1 MAHVTITT
9 TTMGFRIAVLDRGEI
24 VGTSLTVMQ
33 YTKKF
38 EHRQYDKIAERWVL
52 VNEFFHF
59 DRDQKI
65 CYFPRFDLEKFKE
78 FLLENRVT
86 FTVNELTPS
95 KGEFATFLML
105 PHVKYKN
112 SKQEKAVEFLTN
124 ETSGPLRG
132 LALQTGTGKA
142 QPLDSLIRT
151 TDGWTKMGDVTLNTQ
166 AIMPDGTTAPVVGIY
181 PQGEKDIY
189 RITFEDGRFTECCDE
204 HLWDVHYVQW
214 RDKWKTLTLKDIRI
228 HLEVNPTYKNRMYVP
243 LAQSEIKED
252 VDLPL
257 DPYVLGALL
266 GDGSLSDRW
275 VKFSSS
281 DQFII
286 DQLNDLLPKHVYL
299 RHLENYDY
307 RISRTNEARND
318 TTVRESNQ
326 ILNILRDLDLA
337 GTYSHTKFIPDI
349 YLDASPT
356 QKLSLLQGLMD
367 TDGTVGRENGSLS
380 FCSVSEKLAKDV
392 QTLVRSLGGLA
403 KITTRYTSYT
413 YNEEKKTGQLAYQVN
428 IRIKNPSSV
437 FRLPRKKE
445 LTPKNYQ
452 YADCLRLRIKHIEYV
467 GKKEA
472 QCIMI
477 DHPDHLYITDEYIV
491 THNTVSYIWA
501 LQKLGI
507 RSITTMT
514 SRLEQWVKEL
524 EAYTTLDE
532 DDIYVIQ
539 GVGSLTKLFSQIDKQ
554 IKPKIIL
561 ASTKTV
567 RLYLEYGPTYQH
579 LPHPSEMCE
588 KLGVGVVGTDE
599 YHEHFYTNFLIGIM
613 LNPALFIPITATFLA
628 NDPFVKNIF
637 DQFVPKNI
645 QFSGGEYE
653 KFVNVTAY
661 QYNSGGFYIKPFHY
675 MSPQGYSQQMFEKF
689 LLGRGRKVLDA
700 LIEDAIIPL
709 IRNHYINLAEPGEKF
724 LFLCASTKMCDYL
737 EGVFKRV
744 FKDKKTSVFYSG
756 LPATI
761 LEKYDIILSTPGS
774 SGTGRDI
781 KNLRTCFAFENT
793 GSETRNLQ
801 FIGRLR
807 GPPQMM
813 NVPEFLYLSFSCIP
827 QHVKYAN
834 MRAMLYGPRAVQF
847 KHRSIS

>member
-9 TTMGFRIAVLDRGEI
+9 TTMGFRIAVLERGEI
-24 VGTSLTVMQ
+24 VGTSLNVTQ
-33 YTKKF
+33 YTKRF
-38 EHRQYDKIAERWVL
+38 EHRQYDKITERWIL
-52 VNEFFHF
+52 VNEFFYF

-65 CYFPRFDLEKFKE
+65 CYFPRFDLDKFKE

-86 FTVNELTPS
+86 FTVNELPPS

-112 SKQEKAVEFLTN
+112 DKQEKAVEFLTN

-132 LALQTGTGKA
+132 LALQTGLGK
-142 QPLDSLIRT
+142 
-151 TDGWTKMGDVTLNTQ
+151 
-166 AIMPDGTTAPVVGIY
+166 
-181 PQGEKDIY
+181 
-189 RITFEDGRFTECCDE
+189 
-204 HLWDVHYVQW
+204 
-214 RDKWKTLTLKDIRI
+214 
-228 HLEVNPTYKNRMYVP
+228 
-243 LAQSEIKED
+243 
-252 VDLPL
+252 
-257 DPYVLGALL
+257 
-266 GDGSLSDRW
+266 
-275 VKFSSS
+275 
-281 DQFII
+281 
-286 DQLNDLLPKHVYL
+286 
-299 RHLENYDY
+299 
-307 RISRTNEARND
+307 
-318 TTVRESNQ
+318 
-326 ILNILRDLDLA
+326 
-337 GTYSHTKFIPDI
+337 
-349 YLDASPT
+349 
-356 QKLSLLQGLMD
+356 
-367 TDGTVGRENGSLS
+367 
-380 FCSVSEKLAKDV
+380 
-392 QTLVRSLGGLA
+392 
-403 KITTRYTSYT
+403 
-413 YNEEKKTGQLAYQVN
+413 
-428 IRIKNPSSV
+428 
-437 FRLPRKKE
+437 
-445 LTPKNYQ
+445 
-452 YADCLRLRIKHIEYV
+452 
-467 GKKEA
+467 
-472 QCIMI
+472 
-477 DHPDHLYITDEYIV
+477 
-491 THNTVSYIWA
+491 TVSYIWA

-524 EAYTTLDE
+524 GSYTTLDE

-539 GVGSLTKLFSQIDKQ
+539 GVGSLTKLFGQIDKQ

-561 ASTKTV
+561 ASTKTI

-709 IRNHYINLAEPGEKF
+709 IKNHYINVAEPGEKF
-724 LFLCASTKMCDYL
+724 LFLCASTKLCDYL

-761 LEKYDIILSTPGS
+761 LERYDIILSTPGS

-813 NVPEFLYLSFSCIP
+813 NTPEYIYLSFSCIP